1 MSAKVADEARVGVQV
16 LGEGGPFERGGDLE
30 RLRRMAGT
38 FGEIERG
45 AEVLGGPVQLTQAIE
60 AEAHEAQA
68 EYLAE
73 GALGGASRLLELP
86 VDLEGAFVVAGEV
99 GIAGSIVEGAE
110 ARRQGARGSRDEVD
124 RFILRGIRGRS
135 DGDCDRRARGRRCP
149 ARRLRPRGNA
159 ATRCC
164 RRRPGRGV
172 REPGGGS
179 RRG

>member
-1 MSAKVADEARVGVQV
+1 MRVAEQLGEDLESGIAVVGVGSLAELVEQGAEVADEARVGVQV
-16 LGEGGPFERGGDLE
+16 LGEGCPFERGGQQSIGLAELSLAPYGRGEVVGDQE

-45 AEVLGGPVQLTQAIE
+45 AEVLVGLVQLTQAIE

-73 GALGGASRLLELP
+73 GALGEASRLLELP

-110 ARRQGARGSRDEVD
+110 ARRQGVE
-124 RFILRGIRGRS
+124 GIAGRGR
-135 DGDCDRRARGRRCP
+135 
-149 ARRLRPRGNA
+149 
-159 ATRCC
+159 
-164 RRRPGRGV
+164 
-172 REPGGGS
+172 
-179 RRG
+179 